1 MWMCQNNELTA
12 SEIKIKLRN
21 VFGLDVSLSTINT
34 VRRNLGWTSNTGKY
48 CQQISHVNKRARKDW
63 ACKMYKEKE
72 DFANVI
78 FADES
83 SVEMNAHGKLFFHH
97 SGEGIEMKTRKRSKP
112 KHAYKVHVWAGISY
126 AGKTPICV
134 FTGIMNSAL
143 YQNILADN
151 LLPFVEEHFPDG
163 FRFYQDN
170 DSKHTSRSTKEWM
183 REKGMLDSVM
193 KTPASSPDLN
203 PIENVWA
210 TMKYHLQTHV
220 KPRTKEEL
228 VGGIRSYWESLTP
241 EQCARYIDH
250 IHRVI
255 PQVIINGGAPTNF

>member
-1 MWMCQNNELTA
+1 MSQFISDVKQSYYYFIPSIWIKFLIPFWNNL
-12 SEIKIKLRN
+12 
-21 VFGLDVSLSTINT
+21 
-34 VRRNLGWTSNTGKY
+34 
-48 CQQISHVNKRARKDW
+48 
-63 ACKMYKEKE
+63 
-72 DFANVI
+72 
-78 FADES
+78 
-83 SVEMNAHGKLFFHH
+83 
-97 SGEGIEMKTRKRSKP
+97 
-112 KHAYKVHVWAGISY
+112 
-126 AGKTPICV
+126 
-134 FTGIMNSAL
+134 
-143 YQNILADN
+143 
-151 LLPFVEEHFPDG
+151 
-163 FRFYQDN
+163 QDN
-170 DSKHTSRSTKEWM
+170 DSKHTSRSSKEWM

-228 VGGIRSYWESLTP
+228 VGGIRSFWESLTP